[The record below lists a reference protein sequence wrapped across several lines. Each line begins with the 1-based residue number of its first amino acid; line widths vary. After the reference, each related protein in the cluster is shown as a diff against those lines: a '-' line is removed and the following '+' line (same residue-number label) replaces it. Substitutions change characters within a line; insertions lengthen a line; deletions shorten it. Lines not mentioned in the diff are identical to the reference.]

1 MAANEIK
8 IVYEAGVPL
17 VCTVWDAAGGPH
29 DITDIVQQITDRTT
43 KTLGTTELV
52 LRHGQN
58 SLSATVKFTS
68 SKKETVFEVAPAVI
82 QQILQMK
89 A

>member
-1 MAANEIK
+1 MRSRLCMRPVSLWCARS
-8 IVYEAGVPL
+8 GML
-17 VCTVWDAAGGPH
+17 LGPH

-89 A
+89 E